1 MNIEQIFEEIES
13 SDKVPELILRFK
25 RSKLSNKRLVNTEKQ
40 AEFLKEI
47 FDPNTFEIQ
56 EELILLILDDDSMPV
71 CFYRL
76 AKGTEDEV
84 QLSYKTLFA
93 ILLTTQAS
101 RFIIAHNHPNDNPL
115 PSYQD
120 IMFSHHLAIRAAM
133 FGISFDDSIIIGR
146 LEDDKEV
153 EYEFPDH
160 YSLRDNG
167 LFFDGGFPD

>member
-1 MNIEQIFEEIES
+1 
-13 SDKVPELILRFK
+13 
-25 RSKLSNKRLVNTEKQ
+25 
-40 AEFLKEI
+40 
-47 FDPNTFEIQ
+47 
-56 EELILLILDDDSMPV
+56 MPV

-93 ILLTTQAS
+93 ILLIAQAS

-120 IMFSHHLAIRAAM
+120 IMFSHQMAIRAAM

-153 EYEFPDH
+153 EHEFPDH